1 MIYPIYVLFYSKNLL
16 EFKLPTATD
25 DGGNVDGDHDA
36 DELKFFEQSQSK
48 RTLEYSP
55 VLLAAVVKG
64 FFSLK
69 SRHQPFP
76 GLGSLAKK
84 NNIQNF

>member
-1 MIYPIYVLFYSKNLL
+1 ML
-16 EFKLPTATD
+16 EFKLPTVTDD
-25 DGGNVDGDHDA
+25 DGGGDDNDNA

-55 VLLAAVVKG
+55 PLLAAVVEG

-76 GLGSLAKK
+76 GLGSLSKK
-84 NNIQNF
+84 INIQKF

>member
-1 MIYPIYVLFYSKNLL
+1 ML
-16 EFKLPTATD
+16 EFKLPTVTD
-25 DGGNVDGDHDA
+25 DGGGGDDNDNA
-36 DELKFFEQSQSK
+36 DELKFFEQTQSK

-55 VLLAAVVKG
+55 PLLAAVVKG

-76 GLGSLAKK
+76 GLGSLSNKLIFK
-84 NNIQNF
+84 IFDYF

>member
-1 MIYPIYVLFYSKNLL
+1 M
-16 EFKLPTATD
+16 PTVTD
-25 DGGNVDGDHDA
+25 DGGGDDDDDDDDADDDA
-36 DELKFFEQSQSK
+36 DELKFFEQTQSK

-55 VLLAAVVKG
+55 PLLAAVVKG

-76 GLGSLAKK
+76 GLGSLSKQI
-84 NNIQNF
+84 NIQNF